1 MSNEEN
7 LTSSEIKAL
16 RELLDIERIKELR
29 LSYSYLMDARDLDNL
44 MNVFADGA
52 VCGYGPYGDWV
63 GKDVIY
69 NNYKETFKDTLD
81 TPFVSMHVNTNHLV
95 KITGPDKAKGRV
107 YLLDG
112 ITKNMD
118 GSDIE
123 DGKSNFLWLALYD
136 EEYVKINGVWKI
148 KKMNL
153 EFFWPERHIS
163 EGFSTDF

>member
-1 MSNEEN
+1 MSNDES
-7 LTSSEIKAL
+7 LTSEEIKSL
-16 RELLDIERIKELR
+16 INLLVIDIIKELR
-29 LSYSYLMDARDLDNL
+29 LRYSYLMDARDLDNL

-81 TPFVSMHVNTNHLV
+81 TPFVSMHINTNHLV
-95 KITGPDKAKGRV
+95 KITSPNEAKGRV

-112 ITKNMD
+112 MTKNMD

-123 DGKSNFLWLALYD
+123 LSL
-136 EEYVKINGVWKI
+136 I
-148 KKMNL
+148 
-153 EFFWPERHIS
+153 HI
-163 EGFSTDF
+163 